1 MNEMVRIT
9 ASLDAATSALVT
21 AGAAARGMSDEDYVA
36 EAVQRVAESDAD
48 YRAFIQLGID
58 AVDRGDVIPHA
69 EVMTELDA
77 MIAKHRGR
85 CTT

>member
-9 ASLDAATSALVT
+9 ASLDATTLALVT

-48 YRAFIQLGID
+48 YRAFIQKGID
-58 AVDRGDVIPHA
+58 AADQGDVITQA
-69 EVMTELDA
+69 DMETWFEER
-77 MIAKHRGR
+77 IAAHRR
-85 CTT
+85 A